1 MLNRLSLAFIVF
13 LALVSQAVAQT
24 APDLQSAVALFQKV
38 RTVPNVVYER
48 ANGWEGKLD
57 VYAQRTPAPTPMPT
71 VIFIHGGG
79 WVQGTKEASML
90 TVLPYI
96 AMGYS
101 VVNVEYRL
109 ANVSL
114 APAAQSEAGPGDT
127 DRRTRL

>member
-1 MLNRLSLAFIVF
+1 MLKRLSLSF
-13 LALVSQAVAQT
+13 LVCLTFVGPAAAQT

-38 RTVPNVVYER
+38 RTVPDVVYER

-57 VYAQRTPAPTPMPT
+57 VYAQRAPAPTPMPT

-79 WVQGTKEASML
+79 WVQGTKEASLL

-101 VVNVEYRL
+101 GLN
-109 ANVSL
+109 
-114 APAAQSEAGPGDT
+114 AA
-127 DRRTRL
+127 